1 MPSDPQKL
9 PSKWAASNLCQRREQ
24 ERSANGTR
32 PLQAPQRLPK
42 PGQQV
47 HKGLHPLPPTMGENG
62 ATLAA
67 LEQPAVALPLSE
79 HNSKALSPER
89 VGLYSIRCTQSP
101 EWLSKSQPHA
111 QSYNDLPPVR
121 LPSGRQSLR
130 RAPLS
135 PKRRI
140 QV

>member
-1 MPSDPQKL
+1 MVAPAWRCKQPKTAAPKPMASQAAGNG
-9 PSKWAASNLCQRREQ
+9 AASNKQPTPV
-24 ERSANGTR
+24 A
-32 PLQAPQRLPK
+32 A
-42 PGQQV
+42 
-47 HKGLHPLPPTMGENG
+47 TMGENG

-79 HNSKALSPER
+79 HNSKASVQNEWD
-89 VGLYSIRCTQSP
+89 LYSIRCTQSP
-101 EWLSKSQPHA
+101 NGFQKANPTPKLQRP
-111 QSYNDLPPVR
+111 PPVR